1 MRYFAI
7 LLCAF
12 IWSAAHAAGRPIA
25 QLDAGG
31 HMAIIRGLAFTPDG
45 KQLVSAGED
54 KVIRVWDLASGK
66 TVRTMRGESA
76 PGSLGTIFAMALSPD
91 GKWLAVAGDLRTSA
105 GTNLQGGGETQT
117 IRLYD
122 FESGKLVAL
131 LKGHTGVIRSLAF
144 SPDGSKL
151 ISGSSDNTAIIWDT
165 GVQSGVQV
173 PEPKLLHRL
182 EGHKA
187 DIFTVVFSPDG
198 SRAVTGSNDKDM
210 RLWQVSDGS
219 QIALMAGHGDKVYR
233 LAVAPDGTVASGDI
247 SGTILLWDGRDGR
260 LLRTLAKNKTGVGS
274 LRFSLDGKLLVA
286 TCGMGGCFGPQAHA
300 DVYDLASGQ
309 VAVTYSGHDN
319 AVPASAISPDGHWVA
334 TPDNGNYEIHLWN
347 LHTGERR
354 LGPDGQPLR
363 IVGHGQLV
371 WSAGFS
377 ADGRQIGWG
386 NQDSCPEMLDCPNK
400 QILLQQALTLPLGD
414 ATLGA
419 PEALTGP
426 GANNFRHASP
436 SFDGWSLAESGR
448 TKTGSATLDI
458 LKAGQVVASI
468 TRDAS
473 NGLNH
478 HAYSFSPD
486 GETIV
491 SAGSY
496 GVMTGY
502 DREGKTLGAFAGHE
516 GNVFA
521 VAPSPDGRYLVS
533 GSADE
538 TVRLWNLKTRELL
551 VSLFQGRDGEWVMWT
566 PQGFYASSPA
576 GARLIGWQINR
587 GLDHEAEYVTA
598 AQLRKALNRPDVV
611 VKAIQLA
618 SAEEAVKQSTGTNFR
633 LADLL
638 AKPVPRFRIVSP
650 AANASLAGGTAQI
663 DLALE
668 ETPDP
673 VNLVRLYVNGVQ
685 VDARQPEEGQGP
697 GFKPGP
703 LTFKVPLAKGSNL
716 IRAVAVNGTG
726 ETSAE
731 VAVDSQSEGALDK
744 RGTLRIL
751 AIGVDKYPGLG
762 MACRELDG
770 VTPKSCDLDSAVSDA
785 TAFAKAMAAQL
796 GPQHQKTVS
805 TVLINGGESG
815 EPKAG
820 KILDALDELRDGAEP
835 NDTILLF
842 VSGHGFHEDQDYYFV
857 PTDAEFARARLRKS
871 TAVPWDRFQS
881 VLEGTSGRRFL
892 FLDTCRSGNR
902 YSQRLTNDAHEQ
914 NIVVYAA
921 ARWDQDAL
929 ESAGGGLFTHALV
942 EGVNGKAKDKAGEV
956 RAESLRDY
964 VRARVRELAKPFG
977 RDQEVQF
984 VKGRDAQDYV
994 LAR

>member
-1 MRYFAI
+1 
-7 LLCAF
+7 
-12 IWSAAHAAGRPIA
+12 
-25 QLDAGG
+25 
-31 HMAIIRGLAFTPDG
+31 
-45 KQLVSAGED
+45 
-54 KVIRVWDLASGK
+54 
-66 TVRTMRGESA
+66 
-76 PGSLGTIFAMALSPD
+76 
-91 GKWLAVAGDLRTSA
+91 
-105 GTNLQGGGETQT
+105 
-117 IRLYD
+117 
-122 FESGKLVAL
+122 
-131 LKGHTGVIRSLAF
+131 
-144 SPDGSKL
+144 
-151 ISGSSDNTAIIWDT
+151 
-165 GVQSGVQV
+165 
-173 PEPKLLHRL
+173 
-182 EGHKA
+182 
-187 DIFTVVFSPDG
+187 
-198 SRAVTGSNDKDM
+198 
-210 RLWQVSDGS
+210 
-219 QIALMAGHGDKVYR
+219 
-233 LAVAPDGTVASGDI
+233 
-247 SGTILLWDGRDGR
+247 
-260 LLRTLAKNKTGVGS
+260 
-274 LRFSLDGKLLVA
+274 
-286 TCGMGGCFGPQAHA
+286 
-300 DVYDLASGQ
+300 
-309 VAVTYSGHDN
+309 
-319 AVPASAISPDGHWVA
+319 
-334 TPDNGNYEIHLWN
+334 
-347 LHTGERR
+347 
-354 LGPDGQPLR
+354 
-363 IVGHGQLV
+363 
-371 WSAGFS
+371 
-377 ADGRQIGWG
+377 
-386 NQDSCPEMLDCPNK
+386 MLDCPNK

-598 AQLRKALNRPDVV
+598 AQLRKALNRPDIV

-770 VTPKSCDLDSAVSDA
+770 VTPKSCDLDFAVSDA

-820 KILDALDELRDGAEP
+820 KIWMRSTNCATALSPTTLSCCSSPATASMRTRTTISCRPMRNSHARGCASPRLCPGTGSKACLKARPSRTASSPIVRGGAIFTVCP
-835 NDTILLF
+835 
-842 VSGHGFHEDQDYYFV
+842 QA
-857 PTDAEFARARLRKS
+857 PTGAKNSSPLWKQRSMTSWARS
-871 TAVPWDRFQS
+871 WFGSFFPGWVI
-881 VLEGTSGRRFL
+881 
-892 FLDTCRSGNR
+892 C
-902 YSQRLTNDAHEQ
+902 
-914 NIVVYAA
+914 
-921 ARWDQDAL
+921 
-929 ESAGGGLFTHALV
+929 
-942 EGVNGKAKDKAGEV
+942 
-956 RAESLRDY
+956 
-964 VRARVRELAKPFG
+964 KPPT
-977 RDQEVQF
+977 RPRQ
-984 VKGRDAQDYV
+984 
-994 LAR
+994 L